1 MFAILIYNGASKR
14 TFTLYTEPE
23 WLLHDIRECQ
33 KCMHQEDR
41 MEVKGIL

>member
-1 MFAILIYNGASKR
+1 MFAILIYNKVARR

-23 WLLHDIRECQ
+23 WLLHDIRECR
-33 KCMHQEDR
+33 KCMYSDDT